1 MVVGT
6 SLDKELYFAMQIL
19 EYALCSASAAPLKRA
34 LIEKNIGT
42 EIYTVYDNGI
52 YQPYFSVVAKN
63 ANDLQKEEFVETVEN
78 ELNRIVKEGIDKK
91 SLLAGLN
98 YYEFRYREADFG
110 SYPKGLMYGLQMFDS
125 WLYDDNMPFDMIEA
139 IDIFKNLKAKID
151 TDYYEKLVEKYLIN
165 NNHKSIVTVSPKEG
179 LAIKEDQELANKLA
193 DKKAAMTT
201 EEIKKI
207 VADTKAL
214 KAFQESEDAPED
226 LAKIPMLTRTDMKKE
241 AEGFVND
248 MRKVDDTEVLFHDVQ
263 TNGIGYIRL
272 MFDCKNIPAELFAYI
287 GILKNVLGFVDTD
300 DYNFGELYNE
310 MNIHTGG
317 IISTVNTYVNS
328 KNLDEYRLTFEV
340 KTKAMYD
347 ELKSAF
353 ELMTQI
359 MTTSK
364 LDDDVRILEILEELK
379 SRMQANMTAAGHS
392 LAAVRA
398 MSYFSETAAVSEM
411 VSGMPCFRLVEKLT
425 ADFDANKEELKSK
438 LSELMKCIF
447 RPENF
452 MVDITSTEEGFEA
465 IRELVP
471 VMKSKLFTEKVDK
484 ERFSVET
491 SKKNEAFSTS
501 AQIQY
506 VCRAGNFLKDTDY
519 KYTGALRVLK
529 VILGYD
535 YLWINIRVKGGAY
548 GCMCNFGKNGDSYL
562 VSYRDPN
569 LKKTV
574 EVFEK
579 TSDYVKNFEA
589 DERTMTKYIIGAIGD
604 MDVPMTP
611 AVKGSRSSA
620 AYLSNLDFA
629 EVQKERDELLGC
641 TKEDI
646 QALAGFVDTIINED
660 AVCVVGNS
668 QSIEENKG
676 MFMSVENLFH

>member
-1 MVVGT
+1 
-6 SLDKELYFAMQIL
+6 
-19 EYALCSASAAPLKRA
+19 
-34 LIEKNIGT
+34 
-42 EIYTVYDNGI
+42 
-52 YQPYFSVVAKN
+52 
-63 ANDLQKEEFVETVEN
+63 
-78 ELNRIVKEGIDKK
+78 
-91 SLLAGLN
+91 
-98 YYEFRYREADFG
+98 
-110 SYPKGLMYGLQMFDS
+110 
-125 WLYDDNMPFDMIEA
+125 
-139 IDIFKNLKAKID
+139 
-151 TDYYEKLVEKYLIN
+151 
-165 NNHKSIVTVSPKEG
+165 
-179 LAIKEDQELANKLA
+179 
-193 DKKAAMTT
+193 
-201 EEIKKI
+201 
-207 VADTKAL
+207 
-214 KAFQESEDAPED
+214 
-226 LAKIPMLTRTDMKKE
+226 
-241 AEGFVND
+241 
-248 MRKVDDTEVLFHDVQ
+248 
-263 TNGIGYIRL
+263 
-272 MFDCKNIPAELFAYI
+272 
-287 GILKNVLGFVDTD
+287 
-300 DYNFGELYNE
+300 
-310 MNIHTGG
+310 
-317 IISTVNTYVNS
+317 
-328 KNLDEYRLTFEV
+328 
-340 KTKAMYD
+340 
-347 ELKSAF
+347 
-353 ELMTQI
+353 MTQI

-484 ERFSVET
+484 ERFSLKT

-668 QSIEENKG
+668 QSIEENKD